1 MAAFVSC
8 CIAAVIPSL
17 AQKMAEPAASTRA
30 RGGGLADGVRL
41 GAAVHLQVEGGPPRQ
56 SSSFAPPEALPSF
69 FFLKIDST
77 ASAAPRISIFAAR
90 SSAHCGAIST
100 P

>member
-1 MAAFVSC
+1 MAVFVSC
-8 CIAAVIPSL
+8 CITAVIPSL
-17 AQKMAEPAASTRA
+17 AQKMAEPATSIRA
-30 RGGGLADGVRL
+30 RGGLADGVRL
-41 GAAVHLQVEGGPPRQ
+41 GAAVRLQVEGGPPCQ
-56 SSSFAPPEALPSF
+56 SSSFPPPEALPSF